1 MQKLHNNRVITILG
15 STGELGSQLANYLI
29 KKQKDA
35 LLVVRK
41 GHLEKLKQTIK
52 LNDCLQIL
60 EVSTLF
66 DKNLLDK
73 IQSSSKIIF
82 NLTGLVSLSFSEKVY
97 PHVLLINGFFPS
109 LLVQSGKKF
118 QVPIVY
124 ASTQRMKILIQR
136 RDIKIWISRAIR
148 EFNSF
153 IDETNIKTNF
163 ENDALAFTKKFL
175 LNHPLPSDINIY
187 ELSKALGE
195 TMLGQSDNSIIL
207 RISSYYGPRCST
219 RRTVGRLIFSRLLGQ
234 EAVEKEEVRDF
245 LYVQDLNEV
254 FEKLINFIP
263 GKLYIRYCCSGTNT
277 SKSDIITKIIEKTP
291 DDGGVLKI
299 LDGNDIEIFKPPG
312 RWLKNALKRNPTKL
326 NDGLAKT
333 IRSVRKLY
341 FSKNP
346 MAIIER
352 LRVLYDQIKQKADEQ
367 GINSQEIEKIKS
379 RFFRYHDGR
388 WKPHEAFWKPTG
400 LVLGY
405 PFPEPLGEKFISL
418 REEILAKLGLE
429 PRQYWLPDKDAL
441 HITIVSYSHYS
452 EAGMNVI
459 PLPSAEVSKAR
470 EIIRSYKPIEISFR
484 GALVTNNG
492 SLLVKGFVDNEDL
505 FLLRGELM
513 SKIRGITQRP
523 QNLVHVK
530 LAQILDD
537 VPYELTEEVNRLTS
551 STDLGCYVI
560 SDAKTPQR
568 ELLQFKAF

>member
-73 IQSSSKIIF
+73 IQNSSKIIF

-175 LNHPLPSDINIY
+175 LNHPLPSNINIY

-207 RISSYYGPRCST
+207 RISSCYGPGCST
-219 RRTVGRLIFSRLLGQ
+219 RKTVGRLIFSRLLGQ

-291 DDGGVLKI
+291 V
-299 LDGNDIEIFKPPG
+299 
-312 RWLKNALKRNPTKL
+312 
-326 NDGLAKT
+326 
-333 IRSVRKLY
+333 
-341 FSKNP
+341 
-346 MAIIER
+346 
-352 LRVLYDQIKQKADEQ
+352 
-367 GINSQEIEKIKS
+367 
-379 RFFRYHDGR
+379 
-388 WKPHEAFWKPTG
+388 
-400 LVLGY
+400 
-405 PFPEPLGEKFISL
+405 
-418 REEILAKLGLE
+418 
-429 PRQYWLPDKDAL
+429 
-441 HITIVSYSHYS
+441 
-452 EAGMNVI
+452 
-459 PLPSAEVSKAR
+459 
-470 EIIRSYKPIEISFR
+470 
-484 GALVTNNG
+484 
-492 SLLVKGFVDNEDL
+492 ED
-505 FLLRGELM
+505 
-513 SKIRGITQRP
+513 
-523 QNLVHVK
+523 VV
-530 LAQILDD
+530 
-537 VPYELTEEVNRLTS
+537 
-551 STDLGCYVI
+551 
-560 SDAKTPQR
+560 
-568 ELLQFKAF
+568 